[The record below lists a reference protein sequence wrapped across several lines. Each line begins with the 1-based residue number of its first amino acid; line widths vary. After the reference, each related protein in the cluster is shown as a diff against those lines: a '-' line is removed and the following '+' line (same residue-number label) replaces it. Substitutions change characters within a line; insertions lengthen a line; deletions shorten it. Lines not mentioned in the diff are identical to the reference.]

1 MKRLLLVLSVLS
13 STSIFAVNEYYS
25 LTKSVRALGM
35 GGAFYGLS
43 DDQHA
48 LFYNPA
54 GLSLIRKESEWL
66 FSLRGE
72 VAGNSISGIQKLA
85 SGSDKTL
92 EGLVNSLQEFQGKPI
107 YGGVGVLPF
116 LVKKN
121 FAMGMLIADT
131 KVQVAVLGRDL
142 DTVFDVTA
150 ISDSGLFVGYGRE
163 AFLDGLHLGLTV
175 KAVVRGGGR
184 RLFEATEIAQGNSI
198 DLSPARLGG
207 VGAGIDADFGAI
219 YEVPVPIGLEHHASL
234 TFNNIL
240 ASDLSM
246 LRFEGTPPR
255 LQRTVSLGWH
265 STFEGWEFIDNFHVL
280 VDFAEFGLGGE
291 DSADFGARKG
301 SFFKHM
307 NLGVEMP
314 IQGWFVLR
322 GGFYQGNFTA
332 GLGIRTR
339 FFNLDLATYEPEL
352 NQTIST
358 LSSRRFALSMSFG
371 FGSTPPLP
379 VEPKIAKVTPK
390 TTAPSA
396 EDMSLDAAPAPAV
409 PATPPAPEAP
419 APAAPATESGAQ

>member
-1 MKRLLLVLSVLS
+1 MKRLLLVLCFLGS
-13 STSIFAVNEYYS
+13 SSIFAVNEYYS

-43 DDQHA
+43 DDQYA

-54 GLSLIRKESEWL
+54 GLSLIRKDSEWL
-66 FSLRGE
+66 FSLRAE

-85 SGSDKTL
+85 AGSDKTL

-107 YGGVGVLPF
+107 YGGFGILPF
-116 LVKKN
+116 VVKKN
-121 FAMGMLIADT
+121 FAMGLLVADT

-150 ISDSGLFVGYGRE
+150 ISDSGLFIGYGRE

-234 TFNNIL
+234 TFNNLL

-265 STFEGWEFIDNFHVL
+265 STFAGWEFIDNFHVL
-280 VDFAEFGLGGE
+280 VDFAEFGMGGE
-291 DSADFGARKG
+291 NAGDFGARKG

-314 IQGWFVLR
+314 IHGWLVVR

-339 FFNLDLATYEPEL
+339 FFSMDFATYEPEL
-352 NQTIST
+352 NETLTT
-358 LSSRRFALSMSFG
+358 LSSRRIALTLAFG
-371 FGSTPPLP
+371 FGSTAPIP

-390 TTAPSA
+390 LQAPSA
-396 EDMSLDAAPAPAV
+396 EEVSLEPAPAPV
-409 PATPPAPEAP
+409 PVAPSPEAP
-419 APAAPATESGAQ
+419 APATESGAQ